1 MYYEGLLEFSISNNM
16 TTTTNVAR
24 IIGNGL
30 YSSGYAPDMPCIFHI
45 FANRSVPN
53 IELSPFGSN
62 LNIDFDL
69 QMECNKNITDD
80 FTFYQVATV
89 EWSNV
94 ANFTIDVSD
103 NITVS
108 GNVNSLSLGVDGY
121 YNNTVKVSLTK
132 IKLELIAVDKFL

>member
-45 FANRSVPN
+45 FANRSVPK
-53 IELSPFGSN
+53 IELSPYGSN

-80 FTFYQVATV
+80 FTFY
-89 EWSNV
+89 
-94 ANFTIDVSD
+94 
-103 NITVS
+103 
-108 GNVNSLSLGVDGY
+108 
-121 YNNTVKVSLTK
+121 
-132 IKLELIAVDKFL
+132 